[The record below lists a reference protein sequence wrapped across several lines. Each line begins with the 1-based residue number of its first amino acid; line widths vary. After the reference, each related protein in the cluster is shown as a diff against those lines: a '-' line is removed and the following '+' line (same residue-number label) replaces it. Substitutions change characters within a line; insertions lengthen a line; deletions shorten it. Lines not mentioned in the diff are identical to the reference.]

1 MTPTNIGRRLGSSFR
16 ILPILFFA
24 LLFASCAVPN
34 PAAGTATESAP
45 TATFSPA
52 FTPTFSPTA
61 TRSLPA
67 SPTPRPKVE
76 RIVIISLDGLRP
88 DGLLRAN
95 IPRISAL
102 INGGAST
109 FSAQTVLPS
118 ATLPAHASM
127 LSGRCVS
134 KHGIIWNDLIP
145 SNGYIQGSTIFS
157 VAKDAGL
164 WTIMVVGKEK
174 LVTIARPGTVDRFR
188 YVDGSDEKIVQVALE
203 EASGGFGVLFVHLYL
218 PDLMGH
224 SSGWMSAPYIKII
237 DRDDAAI
244 GTLYDGLRTLDLV
257 DGTMFILTAD
267 HGGHDLTH
275 GSAQSEDTT
284 IPWIIY
290 GPGVLPGL
298 SLTVPVSVMD
308 TAPTGV
314 WALGLTLPADWDGR
328 PVVEAFG
335 LEDPSAPASA
345 VASYR
350 CVP

>member
-1 MTPTNIGRRLGSSFR
+1 MKNIRLLA
-16 ILPILFFA
+16 I
-24 LLFASCAVPN
+24 LLFASLLFSCSPVLPAHSPTPEPATVATLTRVFPSVTVP
-34 PAAGTATESAP
+34 AST
-45 TATFSPA
+45 
-52 FTPTFSPTA
+52 FTPTS
-61 TRSLPA
+61 
-67 SPTPRPKVE
+67 SPTPRPRAQ

-109 FSAQTVLPS
+109 FSAQTILPS

-145 SNGYIQGSTIFS
+145 SKGYIQGSTIFS

-164 WTIMVVGKEK
+164 RTIMVVGKEK
-174 LVTIARPGTVDRFR
+174 LVTLARPGTVDRFH
-188 YVDGSDEKIVQVALE
+188 YVNGSDELIVQTALE
-203 EASGGFGVLFVHLYL
+203 EAAGGFGVLFVHLYL
-218 PDLMGH
+218 PDFMGH

-237 DRDDAAI
+237 DRDDTAV
-244 GTLYDGLRTLDLV
+244 GTLFDGLRTLGLA
-257 DGTMFILTAD
+257 DGTLFIITAD

-275 GSAQSEDTT
+275 GTAQAEDTT

-290 GPGVLPGL
+290 GPGVLPGV

-314 WALGLTLPADWDGR
+314 WALGLTIPTDWDGR

>member
-1 MTPTNIGRRLGSSFR
+1 VTPTNIGRRLGSSFR
-16 ILPILFFA
+16 FLPVLFFA
-24 LLFASCAVPN
+24 LLFASCAAPN
-34 PAAGTATESAP
+34 PAAGTVTESAP
-45 TATFSPA
+45 TATVSPA
-52 FTPTFSPTA
+52 YPPTLSPAAIRSPTV
-61 TRSLPA
+61 SPA
-67 SPTPRPKVE
+67 PRPKVE
-76 RIVIISLDGLRP
+76 RVVIISLDGLRP

-102 INGGAST
+102 INGGASS
-109 FSAQTVLPS
+109 FSAQTILPS

-145 SNGYIQGSTIFS
+145 SKGYIQGSTIFS

-188 YVDGSDEKIVQVALE
+188 YVDGSDEQIVKAALV

-224 SSGWMSAPYIKII
+224 SYGWMSAPYIKII
-237 DRDDAAI
+237 DRDDTAV
-244 GTLYDGLRTLDLV
+244 GTLFDGLQTLGLV
-257 DGTMFILTAD
+257 DGTLFILTAD

-275 GSAQSEDTT
+275 GTAQMEDTT

-290 GPGVLPGL
+290 GPGVLPGV

-308 TAPTGV
+308 TAATGV

-350 CVP
+350 CIP